1 MTTKQNHPDAVV
13 IGAGIVGCGIAHALS
28 LRGLHVALIDRGD
41 IGQGTSG
48 NTFAWVNAT
57 SKVNDEA
64 YFQLNARGAALYRE
78 LACEWGERRIGLH
91 PNGMIEWCSPADQ
104 AQLDALRAR
113 ADKLKAWGYPIG
125 WLGRGDLVAMEPH
138 VRFEEGAEGL
148 HAFADTS
155 LDVPTF
161 LRFIVER
168 LRANGAVVL
177 EHSGDLELIADDDGK
192 VLGLETEGGRL
203 HTERVVVATGPD
215 TPEVLSALT
224 GHEGF
229 SSRFP
234 MQRAPGLL
242 VRTPPGNPRR
252 LVRHVLYAA
261 NAGIHIQQTPDG
273 GYLMGS
279 DGTDGL
285 VSEDRSQE
293 KMHQAAH
300 ELLERTQRLIPS
312 FEGTALL
319 DRCELGIGVRPV
331 PTDEKSIAGPMPGA
345 DGLYIT
351 VTHSGVTLALV
362 LGKLMAECI
371 DTGAVPAQLAP
382 FGFERFQ

>member
-1 MTTKQNHPDAVV
+1 
-13 IGAGIVGCGIAHALS
+13 
-28 LRGLHVALIDRGD
+28 
-41 IGQGTSG
+41 
-48 NTFAWVNAT
+48 
-57 SKVNDEA
+57 
-64 YFQLNARGAALYRE
+64 
-78 LACEWGERRIGLH
+78 
-91 PNGMIEWCSPADQ
+91 
-104 AQLDALRAR
+104 
-113 ADKLKAWGYPIG
+113 
-125 WLGRGDLVAMEPH
+125 
-138 VRFEEGAEGL
+138 
-148 HAFADTS
+148 
-155 LDVPTF
+155 
-161 LRFIVER
+161 
-168 LRANGAVVL
+168 
-177 EHSGDLELIADDDGK
+177 
-192 VLGLETEGGRL
+192 
-203 HTERVVVATGPD
+203 
-215 TPEVLSALT
+215 
-224 GHEGF
+224 
-229 SSRFP
+229 
-234 MQRAPGLL
+234 
-242 VRTPPGNPRR
+242 
-252 LVRHVLYAA
+252 
-261 NAGIHIQQTPDG
+261 
-273 GYLMGS
+273 MGS